1 MRFFYF
7 TYICNMITREK
18 ILQVQNKI
26 KAAIAEIEKEENV
39 KIDFGTV
46 SFNLQ
51 KYSTSM
57 TVSSLEKSEKVES
70 VLERTCRSI
79 GFTQNVIGMS
89 FDFRGDKYEI
99 TDIKTKNRKYPV
111 IALETRTKKSYKF
124 SVDTIKKILGG
135 DKLINRNK
143 NLDKLIDE

>member
-1 MRFFYF
+1 
-7 TYICNMITREK
+7 MITREK
-18 ILQVQNKI
+18 VLQIQNKI
-26 KAAIAEIEKEENV
+26 KEAIAQIEKDENV
-39 KIDFGTV
+39 KIDFGTL
-46 SFNLQ
+46 SFNPQ

-57 TVSSLEKSEKVES
+57 TVSTLEKSERVES

-79 GFTQNVIGMS
+79 CFTQNVIGMS

-143 NLDKLIDE
+143 NLDKLIDEQ

>member
-1 MRFFYF
+1 
-7 TYICNMITREK
+7 MITREK

-99 TDIKTKNRKYPV
+99 SDIKTKNRKYPV

-143 NLDKLIDE
+143 NLDKLIDEQ

>member
-1 MRFFYF
+1 
-7 TYICNMITREK
+7 MITREK
-18 ILQVQNKI
+18 VLQIQNKI
-26 KAAIAEIEKEENV
+26 KEAIAQIEKDENV
-39 KIDFGTV
+39 KIDFGTL
-46 SFNLQ
+46 SFNPQ

-57 TVSSLEKSEKVES
+57 TVSTLEKSERVES

-79 GFTQNVIGMS
+79 GFTQNVIGMG

-111 IALETRTKKSYKF
+111 IATEIRTKKSYKF
-124 SVDTIKKILGG
+124 SVDTIKKTLGG

-143 NLDKLIDE
+143 NLDKLIDEQ

>member
-1 MRFFYF
+1 
-7 TYICNMITREK
+7 MITKEK

-26 KAAIAEIEKEENV
+26 KEAIAQIEKDENV
-39 KIDFGTV
+39 KIDFGTL
-46 SFNLQ
+46 SFNPQ

-57 TVSSLEKSEKVES
+57 TVSTLEKSERVDS

-79 GFTQNVIGMS
+79 GFTQNVIGMG

-111 IALETRTKKSYKF
+111 IALETRTKRSYKF
-124 SVDTIKKILGG
+124 SVDTIKGLLGG
-135 DKLINRNK
+135 DSKINRDK
-143 NLDKLIDE
+143 NLDKLVG

>member
-1 MRFFYF
+1 
-7 TYICNMITREK
+7 MITREK
-18 ILQVQNKI
+18 ILQIQNKI
-26 KAAIAEIEKEENV
+26 KEAIAQIEKDENV
-39 KIDFGTV
+39 KIDFGIL
-46 SFNLQ
+46 SFNPQ

-57 TVSSLEKSEKVES
+57 TVSTLEKSERVES

-79 GFTQNVIGMS
+79 GFTQNVIGMT

-111 IALETRTKKSYKF
+111 IAVETRTKKSYKF
-124 SVDTIKKILGG
+124 SVETIKKILGG

-143 NLDKLIDE
+143 NLDKLIDEQ